1 MFIRRYFMLHAA
13 DTGTEGAADET
24 QKQTGDATGQN
35 GGDAKPFAVYTTEA
49 EFQAAIEAKLKARL
63 ERADEKAK
71 QLADKA
77 ARDAKAKALTDNAQF
92 EELSKQQAAQLA
104 KLEADYADTQAK
116 LEALTGDA
124 GKYRTALDANVK
136 ARREGL
142 PGHIIALLD
151 NLDPVQQLDWLTK
164 NAALLGAN
172 VGIPATPK
180 SEGKGGDIVTSFL
193 QEQAERDKARKN
205 PLLKG

>member
-1 MFIRRYFMLHAA
+1 
-13 DTGTEGAADET
+13 
-24 QKQTGDATGQN
+24 
-35 GGDAKPFAVYTTEA
+35 
-49 EFQAAIEAKLKARL
+49 
-63 ERADEKAK
+63 
-71 QLADKA
+71 
-77 ARDAKAKALTDNAQF
+77 LTDNAQF

>member
-1 MFIRRYFMLHAA
+1 MFRRYFMLHAA

-24 QKQTGDATGQN
+24 QKQTTGDATGTN

-49 EFQAAIEAKLKARL
+49 EFQAALDAKLKERL
-63 ERADEKAK
+63 ARADEKAK
-71 QLADKA
+71 SAAQKA
-77 ARDAKAKALTDNAQF
+77 REEAERKAMTDNSQF
-92 EELSKQQAAQLA
+92 KELSEKQAAQLA
-104 KLEADYADTQAK
+104 KLEADYAKAQAD

-124 GKYRTALDANVK
+124 GKYRSALEANV
-136 ARREGL
+136 AERRKGL
-142 PGHIIALLD
+142 PEHIITLLD

-164 NAALLGAN
+164 SATLLGAN

-193 QEQAERDKARKN
+193 QEQAERDKARRN